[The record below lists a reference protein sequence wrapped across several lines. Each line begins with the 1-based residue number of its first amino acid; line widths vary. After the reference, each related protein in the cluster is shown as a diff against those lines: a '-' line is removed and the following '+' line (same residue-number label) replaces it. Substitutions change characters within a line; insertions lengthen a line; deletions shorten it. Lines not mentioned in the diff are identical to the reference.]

1 MNQNN
6 RNNVVKDLCHLFADT
21 YTLYTKTQYFHWN
34 ITGELFFML
43 HEAFEKQYKE
53 LAEAIDVLAERIRA
67 LGQFAPGTFKEF
79 QEIASIKLEPKIY
92 SAQEMVKELLQ
103 GHEHLVQELEKMIK
117 SAGEEGDE
125 ATMDLMIQR
134 QAHHQKRAWMLRSS
148 LGHEKK

>member
-6 RNNVVKDLCHLFADT
+6 RNNVVKDLCHLLADT

-92 SAQEMVKELLQ
+92 SAQEMVKELLL

-134 QAHHQKRAWMLRSS
+134 QAHHQKLAWMLRSS
-148 LGHEKK
+148 LNHEKK

>member
-1 MNQNN
+1 MNNH
-6 RNNVVKDLCHLFADT
+6 VVKDLRHLLADT

-34 ITGELFFML
+34 VTGELFFML

-53 LAEAIDVLAERIRA
+53 LAEVIDVLAERIRA

-79 QEIASIKLEPKIY
+79 QEIAGIKLEPKIY

-103 GHEHLVQELEKMIK
+103 GHEHLVQELEQMIK
-117 SAGEEGDE
+117 RTGEEGDE

-134 QAHHQKRAWMLRSS
+134 QAHHQKHAWMLRSS
-148 LGHEKK
+148 LS